1 MTRAKVEV
9 VVDAD
14 EMKREKLPQYMA
26 KQKNTYYV
34 RVPVPKPLWPFYQH
48 RSILRSLQTTDF
60 IKAKTRLAIE
70 VGKIKAEFD
79 KLSNVDP
86 FEAVEGTT
94 QLGKL
99 ALQIALEDDP
109 VRKAALVAQQQSM
122 FERLRG
128 QLAEL
133 KSGVQ
138 EGEELLIVNPK
149 VDLLNDD
156 KLKATVKEADQ
167 TFRALAGTDNALAK
181 FKLHELAAM
190 ALGGNLSDV
199 AKAQII
205 DAIPA
210 LVPAYLKPYLSLKQS
225 SAVPSARNV
234 TLAQLVERFYA
245 YQREKRRDPETKRNY
260 DVVVAI
266 LLDVLGKNTPV
277 RSITRDA
284 IRIVQDVIVHLPP
297 NASRKPEFKGMSYA
311 KIADVVKRRL
321 EAGKDVERLMS
332 RTRNKYL
339 RGIGTIFK
347 FAVTEMMI
355 DANPALDLSVHH
367 DEDQNEDSRELFSAD
382 DLSAMFPRSYKLEGL
397 NWIPLVM
404 LYAGLRPA
412 EAAQL
417 DVADI
422 IEIKGVWCFDIDK
435 ETKGRTGAERW
446 GDKSIKNKESK
457 RVVPIH
463 QKLID
468 LGLLDYVR
476 SRAGQFKL
484 FEVRRY
490 GNAGYFSSIRHEF
503 CAWMDAV
510 KVRSELKVPHSFRHT
525 WRTAAFQA
533 ISRQDFVKIM
543 GGWSIGKGAD
553 VQTYLHT
560 HLIDMAVLKAELD
573 KVQFN
578 VLTAEAQSDR
588 QHDGLIATERKRR
601 AVRTPARKLRPTKRK
616 LVPGK
621 ERA

>member
-9 VVDAD
+9 AVDAD
-14 EMKREKLPQYMA
+14 KMKQEKLPLYMT

-79 KLSNVDP
+79 KLSNADP

-109 VRKAALVAQQQSM
+109 ARKAALIAQQQSM
-122 FERLRG
+122 FERIRDEVYTVRDEVLDGRSVFKREQAELLTDSEA
-128 QLAEL
+128 QLAIL
-133 KSGVQ
+133 DADG
-138 EGEELLIVNPK
+138 L
-149 VDLLNDD
+149 
-156 KLKATVKEADQ
+156 VK
-167 TFRALAGTDNALAK
+167 TDRRLDA
-181 FKLHELAAM
+181 FKLHELAEM
-190 ALGGNLSDV
+190 ASGKRLSAI
-199 AKAQII
+199 AKAQIL
-205 DAIPA
+205 DAIPDA

-234 TLAQLVERFYA
+234 TLAQLIERFYA

-277 RSITRDA
+277 RSITREA
-284 IRIVQDVIVHLPP
+284 IRVVQDVIVHLPP
-297 NASRKPEFKGMSYA
+297 NANRKPEFKGMSYA
-311 KIADVVKRRL
+311 KIADVVKRQL
-321 EAGKDVERLMS
+321 EAGKEVERLMS

-355 DANPALDLSVHH
+355 DANPALNLSVHY
-367 DEDQNEDSRELFSAD
+367 DEDQNEDGRELFSAD
-382 DLSAMFPRSYKLEGL
+382 DLNALFPRSYKLEGL

-404 LYAGLRPA
+404 LYAGLRPT

-422 IEIKGVWCFDIDK
+422 IEVKGVWCFDIDK

-446 GDKSIKNKESK
+446 GDKSLKNKESK

-468 LGLLDYVR
+468 LGFLDYVR

-510 KVRSELKVPHSFRHT
+510 NVRSELKVPHSFRHT

-543 GGWSIGKGAD
+543 GGWSMGKGAD
-553 VQTYLHT
+553 VQTYLHA
-560 HLIDMAVLKAELD
+560 HLIDMAVLKAQLD
-573 KVQFN
+573 KVQFD
-578 VLTAEAQSDR
+578 VLTADPVPEC

-601 AVRTPARKLRPTKRK
+601 AARTPARKLRPKKVK

-621 ERA
+621 ERPPRP

>member
-14 EMKREKLPQYMA
+14 EMKREKLPQYMT

-79 KLSNVDP
+79 KLSNADP
-86 FEAVEGTT
+86 FEAVEGTS

-109 VRKAALVAQQQSM
+109 ARKAALVQRQRALLDRIRD
-122 FERLRG
+122 EVNTV
-128 QLAEL
+128 
-133 KSGVQ
+133 KD
-138 EGEELLIVNPK
+138 ELLDGRAAFK
-149 VDLLNDD
+149 REQADLLTDGEALSAIMD
-156 KLKATVKEADQ
+156 ADGLVKHD
-167 TFRALAGTDNALAK
+167 RRLDG
-181 FKLHELAAM
+181 FKLHELAEM
-190 ALGGNLSDV
+190 ASGKRLSAI
-199 AKAQII
+199 AKAQIL
-205 DAIPA
+205 DAIPDA

-225 SAVPSARNV
+225 STVPSARNV
-234 TLAQLVERFYA
+234 TLAHLVERFYA

-277 RSITRDA
+277 RSITREA
-284 IRIVQDVIVHLPP
+284 IRVVQDVIVHLPP
-297 NASRKPEFKGMSYA
+297 NVSRKPEFKGMSYA
-311 KIADVVKRRL
+311 KVADVVKRQL
-321 EAGKDVERLMS
+321 GTGKEVERLMS

-355 DANPALDLSVHH
+355 DANPALNLSVHH
-367 DEDQNEDSRELFSAD
+367 DEDQNEDSRELFSTD
-382 DLSAMFPRSYKLEGL
+382 DLNAMFPRAYKLEGL
-397 NWIPLVM
+397 NWIPLFM
-404 LYAGLRPA
+404 LYAGLRPT

-435 ETKGRTGAERW
+435 ETKGKTGAARW
-446 GDKSIKNKESK
+446 GDKSLKNKASK
-457 RVVPIH
+457 RIVPIH

-468 LGLLDYVR
+468 LGFLDYFR

-490 GNAGYFSSIRHEF
+490 GNAGYFSSIRQEF
-503 CAWMDAV
+503 FAWMDAV

-533 ISRQDFVKIM
+533 IHRQDLVKMM
-543 GGWSIGKGAD
+543 GGWSLGKGAD
-553 VQTYLHT
+553 VQTYLHP
-560 HLIDMAVLKAELD
+560 HHIDMAALKAELD
-573 KVQFN
+573 KVQFD
-578 VLTAEAQSDR
+578 VLTAEARTDR

-601 AVRTPARKLRPTKRK
+601 ATRTPARKPRPKKVK
-616 LVPGK
+616 LAPGK
-621 ERA
+621 ERPPRP

>member
-1 MTRAKVEV
+1 MT
-9 VVDAD
+9 
-14 EMKREKLPQYMA
+14 REKLPQYMA
-26 KQKNTYYV
+26 KQKNTYYA

-79 KLSNVDP
+79 KLSNADP
-86 FEAVEGTT
+86 FEAVDGTS

-109 VRKAALVAQQQSM
+109 SRKAALIAQQQSK

-138 EGEELLIVNPK
+138 EGEELLIANPK

-181 FKLHELAAM
+181 FKLHELAEM
-190 ALGGNLSDV
+190 AFGGNLSAI
-199 AKAQII
+199 AKAQIL
-205 DAIPA
+205 DAIPDV
-210 LVPAYLKPYLSLKQS
+210 LVHAYLKPYLSLKQS

-245 YQREKRRDPETKRNY
+245 NQRDKNRDPETKRNY

-266 LLDVLGKNTPV
+266 LLDVLGKNESV
-277 RSITRDA
+277 RSITREA
-284 IRIVQDVIVHLPP
+284 IRAVQDVIVHLPP
-297 NASRKPEFKGMSYA
+297 NASRKPEYKGMSYA
-311 KIADVVKRRL
+311 KIADVVKRQL
-321 EAGKDVERLMS
+321 AAGEEVGRLMS

-347 FAVTEMMI
+347 FAVDEMMI
-355 DANPALDLSVHH
+355 DANPALNLSVHN
-367 DEDQNEDSRELFSAD
+367 DDDKKEGRRELFSAA
-382 DLSAMFPRSYKLEGL
+382 DLNALFPRTYKLEGL

-404 LYAGLRPA
+404 LYAGLRPT

-417 DVADI
+417 DVADVI
-422 IEIKGVWCFDIDK
+422 QVENAKHEFVWCFGIDN
-435 ETKGRTGAERW
+435 ETKGRAVADCW
-446 GDKSIKNKESK
+446 GDKSLKNKESK
-457 RVVPIH
+457 RIVPIH

-468 LGLLDYVR
+468 LGFLDYVR

-510 KVRSELKVPHSFRHT
+510 NVRSDLKVPHSFRHT

-573 KVQFN
+573 KVQFD
-578 VLTAEAQSDR
+578 VLTADPVPEC

-601 AVRTPARKLRPTKRK
+601 AARTPARKSRPKKVK

-621 ERA
+621 ERPARP